1 MAADLTTYDKGL
13 KNVYA
18 PKVVENLN
26 NRRVLLKRLN
36 RLKEGFDGRKF
47 IIPVHFQRNEQIAA
61 ITSTGNSI
69 PTAANQEQQGIK
81 NAEVTPAYILGVIK
95 VQQQLIDQTK
105 SNVGSFVRAIG
116 SEVKGMGEDLAMDA
130 NRQLFG
136 DGTGAL
142 TACGTT
148 TASTSVTVVS
158 TAKLRTGMGIDV
170 IVTADGTTG
179 TGATGRYIASIT
191 SATVFVISGA
201 AITTDSTYSVYRAG
215 SRTNEWTGLQSIVK
229 GSGALFGLNPATAGE
244 EPWYST
250 VFGSVGAVTEANQQ
264 KAFDAPSEHK
274 YGNGG
279 DVSLVI
285 TTYGVRR
292 NFLNYFAGLRRVV
305 NTTKLEGGFDAIEY
319 NGKPIV
325 VDRDC
330 TAGYEYFLDESHL
343 GVAQVVEPSW
353 MDDDSHVLKWDPGT
367 LSYKGVFRWFG
378 NLYTDARDAHA
389 LNTGVT
395 ES

>member
-18 PKVVENLN
+18 PKVVEQLN
-26 NRRVLLKRLN
+26 NRRVLLKRLQ

-47 IIPVHFQRNEQIAA
+47 IIPVHMQRNEQIAS
-61 ITSTGNSI
+61 ITSTGNAI
-69 PTAANQEQQGIK
+69 PTAANQEQQGIQ
-81 NAEVTPAYILGVIK
+81 NAEVTPAYIIGAIK
-95 VQQQLIDQTK
+95 IQQQLIDQTK
-105 SNVGSFVRAIG
+105 NNTGSFVRAIG
-116 SEVKGMGEDLAMDA
+116 SEVKGMAEDLAMDA

-136 DGTGAL
+136 DGTGSL

-148 TASTSVTVVS
+148 TASTSVVVTS

-170 IVTADGTTG
+170 IVASSGATG
-179 TGATGRYIASIT
+179 TGATGRYVSSIT

-201 AITTDSTYSVYRAG
+201 AITTDSTYAVYRAG
-215 SRTNEWTGLQSIVK
+215 SRTNDWTGLQSIVK
-229 GSGALFGLNPATAGE
+229 ATGALFALDPATAGQE
-244 EPWYST
+244 AWAST
-250 VFGSVGAVTEANQQ
+250 VFTGVGAVSETNQQ
-264 KAFDAPSEHK
+264 KALDAPSESK

-279 DVSLVI
+279 EASLII

-305 NTTKLEGGFDAIEY
+305 NTVKLEGGFDAIEY

-353 MDDDSHVLKWDPGT
+353 MDEDGHVLKWDPGT
-367 LSYKGVFRWFG
+367 LSYKAVFRWFG
-378 NLYTDARDAHA
+378 NLYTDARDSHA
-389 LNTGVT
+389 VNQGVT